1 MGLAERAAVATG
13 PEKRPPMRPR
23 IEKKARRF
31 GGELTEKARRFGGG
45 LTEKARRFGGPRERL
60 LWKKS
65 LEVGLPRQ

>member
-31 GGELTEKARRFGGG
+31 GGELTEKARRFGG
-45 LTEKARRFGGPRERL
+45 PRERL